1 MTDVSSLVDTGV
13 DSVLPPVRPA
23 EKELT
28 AVDVAVIPAV
38 GEVPVV

>member
-1 MTDVSSLVDTGV
+1 MTVVPSLVDAGV
-13 DSVLPPVRPA
+13 DSVLLPVRPA
-23 EKELT
+23 EKELA